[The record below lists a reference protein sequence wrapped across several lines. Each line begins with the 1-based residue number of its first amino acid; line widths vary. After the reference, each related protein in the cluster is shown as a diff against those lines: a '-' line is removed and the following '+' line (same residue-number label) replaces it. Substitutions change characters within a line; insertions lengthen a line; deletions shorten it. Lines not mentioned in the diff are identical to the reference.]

1 MHLAAGNVQ
10 KWTIESNNKWTDIID
25 YTQSKSLVEN
35 WHEQLKHLLITW
47 GMIRKEKRP
56 DSL

>member
-10 KWTIESNNKWTDIID
+10 KWSIV
-25 YTQSKSLVEN
+25 QSKSLVEN
-35 WHEQLKHLLITW
+35 WDEQLKHLLVTW
-47 GMIRKEKRP
+47 GMVRKEKRP